1 LSLSNQI
8 QPQYG
13 RGSFLCQKLLNSN
26 SGVRFAIL
34 QKMSISPQ
42 VSDLV
47 FASTRIH
54 FPTSNVILND
64 SINPMLFDL
73 KRSSEIMIRLYYW
86 RVWQWYRLWKFDV
99 FVKLAAAWTMDR
111 VNIAEQ
117 FSIHLNT
124 TENTKRKLCNNL
136 NSSFLPIKLTDL
148 EYTLLSKLSSQIFNQ
163 IQIQIQK

>member
-1 LSLSNQI
+1 
-8 QPQYG
+8 
-13 RGSFLCQKLLNSN
+13 
-26 SGVRFAIL
+26 
-34 QKMSISPQ
+34 
-42 VSDLV
+42 
-47 FASTRIH
+47 
-54 FPTSNVILND
+54 
-64 SINPMLFDL
+64 
-73 KRSSEIMIRLYYW
+73 MIRLYYW